1 MSLWRQII
9 SGVRK
14 LTNRASSDQDVSEE
28 EQNFLDEATA
38 EFTARRLTRRK
49 ISATS
54 SRENFI

>member
-38 EFTARRLTRRK
+38 EFTARRLTR
-49 ISATS
+49 
-54 SRENFI
+54 